1 MKLEENKKLIESL
14 VPHKQTS
21 PIIIL
26 LLVAL
31 VGIVSTLGTSFFT
44 QKGQN
49 LATKQDI
56 SGITSTVEE
65 IKASV
70 QNSQEIEKQKREL
83 KYKAIL
89 TSLNII
95 DAYIS
100 HLKVLDKSLGK
111 ISQQSV
117 SIEEIRSCHSNL
129 ILTCDNPEIVRKFTQ
144 ILFNPKEPNGLL
156 KDNFIDLLIE
166 YRNLVRLELG
176 FGQPIYSD
184 TITTWIGS
192 TSFEK

>member
-1 MKLEENKKLIESL
+1 MKLEENKKLIESII
-14 VPHKQTS
+14 PHKKAS

-26 LLVAL
+26 GLAVL
-31 VGIVSTLGTSFFT
+31 VGVISSLVTSFAN

-56 SGITSTVEE
+56 AGITAKVEE
-65 IKASV
+65 IKASI

-95 DAYIS
+95 DANIS
-100 HLKVLDKSLGK
+100 HVKVLDKSVGK
-111 ISQQSV
+111 ISPQSV

-129 ILTCDNPEIVRKFTQ
+129 ILTCDNPEIVAKFTQ
-144 ILFNPKEPNGLL
+144 ILLNPIEPNGLF
-156 KDNFIDLLIE
+156 KHNVIALLIE
-166 YRNLVRLELG
+166 YRNLVRRELG
-176 FGQPIYSD
+176 FGQSVYFD
-184 TITTWIGS
+184 TVTTWIGR